1 MTVISGAKT
10 AAGKPY
16 RRSPLMA
23 AKLNP
28 DGAGEYTYIRLDPI
42 DEELLYFLN
51 QAIPGVSAILDVVE
65 MFLTERTPGG
75 D

>member
-1 MTVISGAKT
+1 
-10 AAGKPY
+10 
-16 RRSPLMA
+16 MA